1 METRQRADFLKDEYI
16 MLQQFYED
24 IDSKGLTIKSWA
36 ITVGLAVIGTG
47 LVQDNALILWAGF
60 AASLMFWYLEAHWRG
75 LSHFFS
81 TRIQDIERI
90 FQGDK
95 LDTDI
100 PLQVYSTWDVE
111 YQRVGDQTLR
121 YMFKPFTILPHAA
134 IAILILVLL
143 IQ

>member
-1 METRQRADFLKDEYI
+1 METKQRADFLKEEYI

-24 IDSKGLTIKSWA
+24 IDSKGLAIKNWA

-47 LVQDNALILWAGF
+47 IVQNNDLILWAGL

-81 TRIQDIERI
+81 TRIQDIERS
-90 FQGDK
+90 FQTDH
-95 LDTDI
+95 LDTET

-111 YQRVGDQTLR
+111 YQKVGDRTLR

-134 IAILILVLL
+134 IAILIVILL
-143 IQ
+143 FQ